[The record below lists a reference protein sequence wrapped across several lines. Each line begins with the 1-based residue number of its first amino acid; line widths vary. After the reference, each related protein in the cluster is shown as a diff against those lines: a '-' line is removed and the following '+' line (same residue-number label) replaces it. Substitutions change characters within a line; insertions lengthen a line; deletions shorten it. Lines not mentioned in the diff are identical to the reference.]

1 MASQLGMPGRSG
13 LFPGKVHRDGDPG
26 DTGKLPKKPSK
37 QPGCLFMD
45 GNFGKISLPR
55 DPCKD
60 FFWDVHEKLKEPF
73 ISVVLSGSFGRRF
86 FFVIPMSLLHQWAHG
101 LNRQAIVCFF

>member
-86 FFVIPMSLLHQWAHG
+86 FLSFQ
-101 LNRQAIVCFF
+101 